1 MFVESF
7 NEWMT
12 KVNRKWEILRTEQ
25 PRNIKGRMHVSQ
37 FWPKK
42 YSRKELLEVSRKGL
56 HSFKR
61 AWKDLFLSYRTRVRM
76 EVALAA
82 IVQRLSMLTKWATE
96 TETPILRANVE
107 LVVLLPLD
115 FSFCEPITFL
125 LCKSVWL
132 LLVAQS
138 LPIDTFWEAVR
149 RKSCCRWWTQHITTS
164 FCNLTRN

>member
-1 MFVESF
+1 M
-7 NEWMT
+7 
-12 KVNRKWEILRTEQ
+12 
-25 PRNIKGRMHVSQ
+25 
-37 FWPKK
+37 
-42 YSRKELLEVSRKGL
+42 LEVSRKGL

-115 FSFCEPITFL
+115 FSFCEPINIL
-125 LCKSVWL
+125 
-132 LLVAQS
+132 
-138 LPIDTFWEAVR
+138 IM
-149 RKSCCRWWTQHITTS
+149 
-164 FCNLTRN
+164 